1 MPFPIIT
8 ISLAAITFYFFQNAY
23 ILMIAYMFLAVN
35 MTIFLLNKNVYLGVF
50 SFLSFCLL
58 APFSLAYKIF
68 LFGMILCIANSGTHG
83 RISHHVETVAGI
95 TLIVGIVMGVYN
107 FFAQ

>member
-1 MPFPIIT
+1 
-8 ISLAAITFYFFQNAY
+8 
-23 ILMIAYMFLAVN
+23 MIAYMFLAVN
-35 MTIFLLNKNVYLGVF
+35 MTMFLLNKNVYLGVF

-83 RISHHVETVAGI
+83 RISRHVDTVAGI
-95 TLIVGIVMGVYN
+95 ATLTGIVLGLYN
-107 FFAQ
+107 FFAH